1 MVKHVTIYSDNKEI
15 ESKFIEFSD
24 GAVNVVVSG
33 SLPEFGERI
42 HLLVDAQVP
51 LPNILQEIVQIVYAL
66 PARYEYGVHFDYM
79 PYARADRCFGEG
91 QCHALGTFISSLF
104 AICPDIRRVSV
115 TDPHSKVTEEI
126 FKTFLPVYAE
136 FIEVKQA
143 MCLHATLPAFDR
155 DYDFVVAPDAGARD
169 KAREAAE
176 VLRCHLLTASKVR
189 ALENGRIISTSIPE
203 IDLSGKSVII
213 VDDICD
219 GGGTFVPL
227 AQALREAGAVRVDL
241 YVTHGIFAKGLSVF
255 EGVIDNLYAY
265 QLISN
270 YVGRQDLLTFNES
283 KKEIN

>member
-1 MVKHVTIYSDNKEI
+1 MVKHVTIYSNNKEI

-33 SLPEFGERI
+33 SLPTSGERI
-42 HLLVDAQVP
+42 QLLVNAQVP
-51 LPNILQEIVQIVYAL
+51 VPNVLQEIAQIVSAL
-66 PARYEYGVHFDYM
+66 PARYEYGIHFDYM

-104 AICPDIRRVSV
+104 AICPDIKRVSV

-126 FKTFLPVYAE
+126 FRTFLPVDAE

-155 DYDFVVAPDAGARD
+155 RYDFVVAPDAGARD

-176 VLRCHLLTASKVR
+176 VLRCHLLTATKSR
-189 ALENGRIISTSIPE
+189 DPNTGRILSTELPE
-203 IDLSGKSVII
+203 IDLTGMNVII

-219 GGGTFVPL
+219 GGGTFIPL
-227 AQALREAGAVRVDL
+227 AQALREAGAARVDL
-241 YVTHGIFAKGLSVF
+241 YVTHGIFAKGLAVF
-255 EGVIDNLYAY
+255 AGHIDKIFCYHT
-265 QLISN
+265 IGN
-270 YVGRQDLLTFNES
+270 YVTKEQIKSYNES
-283 KKEIN
+283 TKEFN